1 MVSDD
6 VTDRLGVFKTL
17 AEVPEEYRLC
27 RHDRLF
33 AGRDA
38 YAAWET
44 ENIDAE
50 WALKES
56 GRVER
61 RWKSHMEAR
70 GRHHALATPAD
81 VEAFLAD
88 LADDV
93 QIERVYTPYWLF
105 LKRFYHWMAWHTDYP
120 HRYNPVLMACV
131 EHSTSEQVWNYVMN
145 DVKTDFK

>member
-6 VTDRLGVFKTL
+6 VTNRLGVFKTL
-17 AEVPEEYRLC
+17 DEVPEEYRLC

-38 YAAWET
+38 YTAWET

-61 RWKSHMEAR
+61 QWKSHMEGR

-131 EHSTSEQVWNYVMN
+131 EHPTSERVWNHVMN
-145 DVKTDFK
+145 DVKTAFK

>member
-1 MVSDD
+1 MVSED
-6 VTDRLGVFKTL
+6 VVDRLGIFKTIDD
-17 AEVPEEYRLC
+17 VPQEYRFH
-27 RHDRLF
+27 RHGRLLE
-33 AGRDA
+33 GRDA
-38 YAAWET
+38 YAAWEA

-61 RWKSHMEAR
+61 RWKSHMAAR

-88 LADDV
+88 LADEV
-93 QIERVYTPYWLF
+93 QLERVYKPYWLY
-105 LKRFYHWMAWHTDYP
+105 LKRFYRWMVWHTDYP

-131 EHSTSEQVWNYVMN
+131 EHPTSKTVWNYVMN
-145 DVKTDFK
+145 DVKTAFK